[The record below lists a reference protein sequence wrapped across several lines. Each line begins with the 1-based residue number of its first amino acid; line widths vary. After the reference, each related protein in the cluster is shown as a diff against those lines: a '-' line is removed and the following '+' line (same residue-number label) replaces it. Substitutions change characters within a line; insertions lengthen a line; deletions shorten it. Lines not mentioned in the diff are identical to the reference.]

1 MLESVSEVISQSDKN
16 KIAEIAAE
24 LRETM
29 HKRQIFRTD
38 TEARISVLNDGSFP
52 TRASKYWQSVR
63 EQSVM
68 FENLVLMNFEMRR
81 KLIQLKTLN
90 RNLDMT
96 VDPLIRESI
105 EVDIDECKFA
115 LDNLQHVAKDRV
127 REILMWSQI
136 KKELDDGSF
145 NTDEVNAHQAVTMRE
160 QLEYRLSTL
169 PQTSVPGEVMNV
181 LGPLFTAK
189 ALTSEGKILP
199 FTQKQGLPPS

>member
-1 MLESVSEVISQSDKN
+1 MLESISEVISQSDKD

-24 LRETM
+24 LRDTM

-38 TEARISVLNDGSFP
+38 TEARISVLNDGAFP

-96 VDPLIRESI
+96 LDPFVRESI

-136 KKELDDGSF
+136 KKELNDGSF
-145 NTDEVNAHQAVTMRE
+145 DTKEVNTHQAVSMRE

-169 PQTSVPGEVMNV
+169 PPTSLPAEVMNV
-181 LGPLFTAK
+181 LGPLSTAK
-189 ALTSEGKILP
+189 ALTTEGKVLP